1 MNDSTETD
9 DELMAYPV
17 TRTCPFD
24 PPPET
29 TRLRV
34 EEPVART
41 RVAATGG
48 EAWLLTRWEDVR
60 TMLTDPRVSSDFTHP
75 NYPRILPVKPNP
87 GMRPFVFMDPPDH
100 TRVRRGLNR
109 DFLVKRIMALRPR
122 IQEIVDELIDT
133 MLAGPK
139 PVDFVS
145 AFALPVPSQMM
156 CLLLGVPYADHD
168 FFESNSNALFN
179 LAKPEDANVA
189 RNNLIGYLDKL
200 VTDKEREPTDDM
212 LGHLVESHIRTD
224 QMTHGELLSVALSM
238 LLAGHETTTGM
249 ISLGTLVLLSNPDQL
264 AEIREDPALLD
275 NAIEELLR
283 YLSINQ
289 TGVRRIAKDDIEIGG
304 RQIRAGDAL
313 IGQLAS
319 ANRDETVFDDPDRF
333 DIHRDTRNQ
342 LAFGTGVHQCIGQ
355 NLARIELQVV
365 FSTLFER
372 IPTLRIAVPFDEL
385 SFRYEMAVYGMHE
398 MPVTW

>member
-1 MNDSTETD
+1 MTD
-9 DELMAYPV
+9 TTPLDQELIEYPT
-17 TRTCPFD
+17 TRECPFD

-29 TRLRV
+29 ARLRQ
-34 EEPVART
+34 ECPVALS
-41 RVAATGG
+41 RVAATDG

-60 TMLTDPRVSSDFTHP
+60 TMLSDPRVSSDFTHP

-87 GMRPFVFMDPPDH
+87 DMRPFVFMDPPEH

-109 DFLVKRIMALRPR
+109 DFMVKRINALRPKV
-122 IQEIVDELIDT
+122 QEIVDELIDR
-133 MLAGPK
+133 MLAGPR
-139 PVDFVS
+139 PVDFVT

-156 CLLLGVPYADHD
+156 CLLLGVPYEDHE

-179 LAKPEDANVA
+179 LSRPEEANAA
-189 RNNLIGYLDKL
+189 RLKLIGYLDKL
-200 VTDKEREPTDDM
+200 VTAKEEEPTDDM
-212 LGHLVESHIRTD
+212 LGHLVESHIRTG

-249 ISLGTLVLLSNPDQL
+249 ISLGTLVLLRHPEQL
-264 AEIREDPALLD
+264 AELRQDPSLLD

-289 TGVRRIAKDDIEIGG
+289 TGVRRIAKEDIEFSG
-304 RQIRAGDAL
+304 QLVRAGEAL

-319 ANRDETVFDDPDRF
+319 ANRDESVFPDADRF
-333 DIHRDTRNQ
+333 DIHRDTRKMM
-342 LAFGTGVHQCIGQ
+342 AFGTGVHQCIGQ
-355 NLARIELQVV
+355 NLARVELQVV

-372 IPTLRIAVPFDEL
+372 IPTLRIAVPFEEL
-385 SFRYEMAVYGMHE
+385 KFRYEMAVYGMHE
-398 MPVTW
+398 MPVAW